1 MLEQIV
7 LEKIGVIIVVRV
19 YRRGGGTGGFR
30 VKRGTQGLPGAPG
43 GGLNPCGYYCGCWPL
58 GSTEGSKREPASPGG
73 PGGSQGTLLGV
84 VWGSFRV
91 NFVSVE
97 ADLGSDLVVC
107 LSNYYYYYFVNNIN
121 NYY

>member
-1 MLEQIV
+1 MV
-7 LEKIGVIIVVRV
+7 L
-19 YRRGGGTGGFR
+19 GFR
-30 VKRGTQGLPGAPG
+30 VSNCSQGRPGALG

-91 NFVSVE
+91 NFASVE
-97 ADLGSDLVVC
+97 ADLVSDFVVSS
-107 LSNYYYYYFVNNIN
+107 SNYYYYVNKIN